1 MMQNNNQAFLQLYEP
16 VHERFVRYC
25 SSQAYGILDTEDLV
39 QEAVLITLGAFD
51 RIQNQQ
57 KLLSFM
63 IGVVNNIVKNK
74 RRRRK
79 FQAEWDEAILEKLEG
94 QLQDPALALD
104 IQYLLK
110 ALQQLPEKQQEAIL
124 LFEISGFSI
133 REISEI
139 QSSSESATKTRL
151 SRARKQLRALLSE
164 ESGQLPLSK
173 RLAIYASI
181 LL

>member
-1 MMQNNNQAFLQLYEP
+1 MQNNNQAFLHLYEP
-16 VHERFVRYC
+16 VHDQFVRYC
-25 SSQAYGILDTEDLV
+25 SSQAYGILETQDLV

-79 FQAEWDEAILEKLEG
+79 FQAEWDETVLAKLES
-94 QLQDPALALD
+94 QLQDPDVALD

-110 ALQQLPEKQQEAIL
+110 ALQELPEKQREAIM

-133 REISEI
+133 REISDI
-139 QSSSESATKTRL
+139 QASSVSATKTRL
-151 SRARKQLRALLSE
+151 SRARKQLRTLLSE
-164 ESGQLPLSK
+164 ESGRLPISK

-181 LL
+181 IL

>member
-1 MMQNNNQAFLQLYEP
+1 MKNNNQAFLQLYEP
-16 VHERFVRYC
+16 IHEQFVRYC

-51 RIQNQQ
+51 QIQDRS

-63 IGVVNNIVKNK
+63 IGVANNIVKNK

-79 FQAEWDEAILEKLEG
+79 FQAEWDEIVLEKLES
-94 QLQDPALALD
+94 QLPDPAVALD

-110 ALQQLPEKQQEAIL
+110 ALQQLPDKQREAIL
-124 LFEISGFSI
+124 LFEISGFTI
-133 REISEI
+133 REISDI
-139 QSSSESATKTRL
+139 QTSSEGATKTRL
-151 SRARKQLRALLSE
+151 SRARKQLRELLSE
-164 ESGQLPLSK
+164 EGGRLPLST
-173 RLAIYASI
+173 RLAIYASV